1 MLNRKSVFTLC
12 AVAALVMGTTLS
24 GSSVGTEGWDPLT
37 HVNYLT
43 FNKPVALPGVVL
55 PAGKYTFE
63 AGPGGRS
70 RDIVMVS
77 RRDGGSPVYL
87 GFTREVA
94 RPAGTP
100 VGSIIS
106 FGEAPSGA
114 PTPIDAWF
122 PIGQTTGHQFLY
134 R

>member
-1 MLNRKSVFTLC
+1 MLNHKSLFTLC

-43 FNKPVALPGVVL
+43 FNRPVALPGVVL
-55 PAGKYTFE
+55 PAGAYTFE

-70 RDIVMVS
+70 RDIVMVMS
-77 RRDGGSPVYL
+77 RDGRGRLYL
-87 GFTREVA
+87 GFTREVR
-94 RPAGTP
+94 RPAGMP
-100 VGSIIS
+100 VNGTIS
-106 FGEAPSGA
+106 FGEAPA
-114 PTPIDAWF
+114 DQPVPIAAWF
-122 PIGQTTGHQFLY
+122 PIGQESGHQFLY